1 MNIDRLRE
9 QLGTSWRSVREGSA
23 GGGGEY
29 ERLKSK
35 LYTSYLTAA
44 QAAALNR
51 LS

>member
-23 GGGGEY
+23 GGGEY